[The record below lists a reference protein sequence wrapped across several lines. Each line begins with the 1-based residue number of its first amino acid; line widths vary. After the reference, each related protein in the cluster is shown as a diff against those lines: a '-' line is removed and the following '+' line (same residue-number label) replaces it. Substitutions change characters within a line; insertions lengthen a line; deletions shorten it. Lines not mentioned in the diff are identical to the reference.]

1 MNHVERTLL
10 KDLFAKQHMQVL
22 VSLAILVYV
31 FDDYKVLNHIQT
43 RMVKAALK
51 FNENMF
57 LCALTDA
64 DKINVALLCI
74 LHEIGK
80 HVMFYDTINVNKF
93 KMIYTALMRSL
104 VQDVVELNDD
114 HQLSHEQIN
123 ET

>member
-1 MNHVERTLL
+1 
-10 KDLFAKQHMQVL
+10 
-22 VSLAILVYV
+22 
-31 FDDYKVLNHIQT
+31 
-43 RMVKAALK
+43 
-51 FNENMF
+51 ENMF

-93 KMIYTALMRSL
+93 KMIYTSLMRSL
-104 VQDVVELNDD
+104 VQDVVDKFTKRLHLFSLKIVELNDD